1 MSYFALCF
9 SNKGRV
15 LGARVGNI
23 VRKTKG
29 KWLETKLV
37 KAFTNRLR
45 LTFIILLVNHK
56 KNLLSFLVPKDIH
69 VMLKLVERAEY
80 DTYKVS
86 G

>member
-1 MSYFALCF
+1 M
-9 SNKGRV
+9 
-15 LGARVGNI
+15 
-23 VRKTKG
+23 
-29 KWLETKLV
+29 ETKLV

-45 LTFIILLVNHK
+45 LAFIILLVNYR

>member
-1 MSYFALCF
+1 MSYLTHGF

-15 LGARVGNI
+15 LGARVGDI

-45 LTFIILLVNHK
+45 LTFHYFTLVNH

>member
-1 MSYFALCF
+1 MSYFAHRY

-15 LGARVGNI
+15 LGARVGDI
-23 VRKTKG
+23 IRKTKG

-45 LTFIILLVNHK
+45 LAFIILLLNHK
-56 KNLLSFLVPKDIH
+56 NLFSFLVPKDIH

>member
-1 MSYFALCF
+1 MSNFAHRF

-15 LGARVGNI
+15 LGARVGDI

-45 LTFIILLVNHK
+45 LAFIILLVNH

>member
-1 MSYFALCF
+1 M
-9 SNKGRV
+9 GD
-15 LGARVGNI
+15 I

-45 LTFIILLVNHK
+45 LALIILLVKHK
-56 KNLLSFLVPKDIH
+56 KNLLSFLVPKHIH